1 MYLAYLYYTQKII
14 FLNWCGNFFF
24 YKFFH
29 VKTSFSIYKT
39 PLGETGCLSI
49 YLFFNFFFFECS
61 GIQFFT
67 LPTCDLQD
75 TMPCQRS
82 LPLLPR
88 EAEGFPRGDRH
99 FKHVPL
105 LTYLIYLSPKELFV
119 LGLFKHYSYQ
129 KMHYQNIGAHQNCY
143 LKKYIQNIGAYQNC
157 SLKKYITKLLSLNFF
172 IIIWVYTQ

>member
-1 MYLAYLYYTQKII
+1 M
-14 FLNWCGNFFF
+14 
-24 YKFFH
+24 
-29 VKTSFSIYKT
+29 
-39 PLGETGCLSI
+39 GETRCLSI
-49 YLFFNFFFFECS
+49 YLFFNLFFFECS

-129 KMHYQNIGAHQNCY
+129 KMHYQNRCT
-143 LKKYIQNIGAYQNC
+143 
-157 SLKKYITKLLSLNFF
+157 SKLLPQKIHSKHRCISKLLPQKIHYKTF
-172 IIIWVYTQ
+172 IIKFLYNNLGIHAVIIYICFVPKVSKKTSKIFIFIMI